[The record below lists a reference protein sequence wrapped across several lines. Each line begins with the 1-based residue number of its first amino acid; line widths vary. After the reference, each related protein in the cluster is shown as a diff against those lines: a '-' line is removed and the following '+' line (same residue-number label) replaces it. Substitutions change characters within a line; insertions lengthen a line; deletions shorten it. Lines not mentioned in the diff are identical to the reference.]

1 MSHLRI
7 SFITV
12 SAILL
17 LLSGVQGLDFS
28 MGISNGMNGASESV
42 KLNTGLESAFAS
54 STVAS
59 PGYYSTNSNGVG
71 DGDLDFNQSFESL
84 DGGEQVRLIAKMSD
98 SVYHA
103 HNFVIEKEAYD
114 QIRVSESLVVDQGKD
129 IECSAQAWNSLRQSA
144 KVGIKIPVGS
154 LTGYSNYG
162 NATDTSV
169 TAYQTAIIPKRTLF
183 DVFAE
188 AKRGY
193 STQSTSSTI
202 RYPVALKAE
211 TTSTVTTTKSS
222 TRSILRLA

>member
-1 MSHLRI
+1 
-7 SFITV
+7 
-12 SAILL
+12 
-17 LLSGVQGLDFS
+17 
-28 MGISNGMNGASESV
+28 MGTSNGMDGASESL
-42 KLNTGLESAFAS
+42 KLNAGLDSAFAS

-71 DGDLDFNQSFESL
+71 SGSLDFNQSFVSL
-84 DGGEQVRLIAKMSD
+84 DGGEHVRLIAKMSD

-114 QIRVSESLVVDQGKD
+114 EIRVSESLVVDLGKE

-144 KVGIKIPVGS
+144 KVGIKIPAGS

-169 TAYQTAIIPKRTLF
+169 TAYQTAIVPKSTLF
-183 DVFAE
+183 NVFAE

-193 STQSTSSTI
+193 STQSTSSTL
-202 RYPVALKAE
+202 RYPRALKAE
-211 TTSTVTTTKSS
+211 TTSTVTATKSS
-222 TRSILRLA
+222 TRSILKLA

>member
-1 MSHLRI
+1 M
-7 SFITV
+7 V

-17 LLSGVQGLDFS
+17 LLPGVYGLDFS
-28 MGISNGMNGASESV
+28 MGTSNGMDGASESL
-42 KLNTGLESAFAS
+42 KLNAGLDSAFAS

-71 DGDLDFNQSFESL
+71 SGSLDFNQSFVSL
-84 DGGEQVRLIAKMSD
+84 DGGEHVRLIAKMSD

-114 QIRVSESLVVDQGKD
+114 QIRVSESLVVDLGKE

-144 KVGIKIPVGS
+144 KVGLKIPAGS

-169 TAYQTAIIPKRTLF
+169 TAYQTAIVPKSTLF
-183 DVFAE
+183 NVFAE

-193 STQSTSSTI
+193 STQSTSSTL
-202 RYPVALKAE
+202 RYPRALKAE
-211 TTSTVTTTKSS
+211 TTSTVTATKSS
-222 TRSILRLA
+222 TRSILKLA